1 MTTPQQRDLLTSI
14 PAAPTTEDSVPFTR
28 PTGQLEGE
36 MWLIRRMALQFI
48 TGEGSAQR
56 AYVAQFFAGT
66 TTIAHR
72 AQRVR
77 EAMIEQRCGY
87 VICGRFRLDGPA
99 LTYEQVFEKLY
110 GAPLSPKQRT
120 VEP

>member
-1 MTTPQQRDLLTSI
+1 MTSPQQRDLLTST
-14 PAAPTTEDSVPFTR
+14 PAAPTTEDSIPFTR

-36 MWLIRRMALQFI
+36 MWLIRRMALQFRP
-48 TGEGSAQR
+48 GGVSEQR

-77 EAMIEQRCGY
+77 EALLEQRCSY
-87 VICGRFRLDGPA
+87 VICGRLRVDGPA
-99 LTYEQVFEKLY
+99 LTYEQVYGTLY
-110 GAPLSPKQRT
+110 GAPLEPKRR
-120 VEP
+120 